1 MQSLNNIKFITG
13 DPEQFTIQHR
23 ILNATLFAGAV
34 LYFMIL
40 ITNIILQLSW
50 VVNSFIILGII
61 LFISLY
67 LYSRK
72 TKKSFLPEILAF
84 GYLVFIF
91 TPIVWFAN
99 GGSNSSFQ
107 YYIPFFIIGIHVS
120 TSVKTRRILIPSLI
134 IISISLII
142 IEYFHPELVIEY
154 QNRLYRYI
162 DLISGLFFSLT
173 GTYIFA
179 NVYFSMVEEANNK
192 LKVQNEKLN
201 KIREEVIAHQRKI
214 KMQNIELE
222 EKAKKLEELNNSKD
236 RFLSIISHDLR
247 SPFNSLLGL
256 TEILILNKNK
266 VNNPEIMRLADGIH
280 ESAEQAY
287 KLVLNLLEWSKMH
300 SNRLEYTPVKLNL
313 KKVITN
319 NIDLAKLQANNKKV
333 NITFENNKE
342 ICMVNA
348 DENMVNTII
357 RNLLS
362 NAIKYTQSG
371 GEITISCRCNGSN
384 CNVDISDTGIG
395 IPKDILQH
403 ILDTTNNTSTKG
415 TSGEIGTGL
424 GLVLC
429 KEFARINKGSISA
442 VSEVNKGSTFT
453 LSLPAFNDQ
462 QE

>member
-1 MQSLNNIKFITG
+1 
-13 DPEQFTIQHR
+13 
-23 ILNATLFAGAV
+23 
-34 LYFMIL
+34 
-40 ITNIILQLSW
+40 
-50 VVNSFIILGII
+50 
-61 LFISLY
+61 
-67 LYSRK
+67 
-72 TKKSFLPEILAF
+72 
-84 GYLVFIF
+84 
-91 TPIVWFAN
+91 
-99 GGSNSSFQ
+99 
-107 YYIPFFIIGIHVS
+107 
-120 TSVKTRRILIPSLI
+120 
-134 IISISLII
+134 
-142 IEYFHPELVIEY
+142 
-154 QNRLYRYI
+154 
-162 DLISGLFFSLT
+162 
-173 GTYIFA
+173 
-179 NVYFSMVEEANNK
+179 
-192 LKVQNEKLN
+192 
-201 KIREEVIAHQRKI
+201 
-214 KMQNIELE
+214 
-222 EKAKKLEELNNSKD
+222 
-236 RFLSIISHDLR
+236 
-247 SPFNSLLGL
+247 
-256 TEILILNKNK
+256 
-266 VNNPEIMRLADGIH
+266 
-280 ESAEQAY
+280 
-287 KLVLNLLEWSKMH
+287 MH